1 MVGVEL
7 RLLLQSATMNKRNG
21 RLYIT
26 HSDTPVEYNKG
37 MTAVQ
42 ACKGEV
48 RGQEM
53 NVERVSLSFQTNSK
67 SPNRTR
73 NISSSVLDYTHTAM
87 ASPPKSESNR
97 LSSTKSLLR
106 CVPVVRAPSS
116 IVSVSDV
123 RMGVMPGMNVPRP
136 CAPAPSDSIAI
147 CVAEWLMNGVVWSPD
162 MLSATR
168 RRISV
173 GAMPYVFHAQRF
185 IHVCPHQKH
194 KKGTL
199 T

>member
-7 RLLLQSATMNKRNG
+7 RLLLQSATMNERNG

-26 HSDTPVEYNKG
+26 HSDTRVEYNKG

-48 RGQEM
+48 RAQET
-53 NVERVSLSFQTNSK
+53 NVERVSLSLRTK
-67 SPNRTR
+67 SPSRTQ
-73 NISSSVLDYTHTAM
+73 NVLSSVLDYTHTAM

-106 CVPVVRAPSS
+106 CVPVVRAVSS
-116 IVSVSDV
+116 IVSVSVSV
-123 RMGVMPGMNVPRP
+123 RMGMMPGMNVARP
-136 CAPAPSDSIAI
+136 PTPAPSDSIAI

-173 GAMPYVFHAQRF
+173 GAMPCVFHAQRF

-194 KKGTL
+194 KKATL